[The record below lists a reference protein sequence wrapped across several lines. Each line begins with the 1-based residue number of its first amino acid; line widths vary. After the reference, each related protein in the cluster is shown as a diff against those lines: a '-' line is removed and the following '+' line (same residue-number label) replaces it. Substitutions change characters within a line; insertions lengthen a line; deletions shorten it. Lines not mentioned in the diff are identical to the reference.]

1 MNKKYHVENIASLD
15 SPSLLLFTE
24 IVDANIDRM
33 IDMAGTPHRLVPH
46 VKTNKSAKVIKRM
59 IAKGINHFKCSTI
72 AEAELVAQAGGKS
85 VLIAHQL
92 VGPKIVRLLKLIE
105 TYPQTFFSSLVD
117 DVQLISRMQ
126 HLFSATGQ
134 IAHVYID
141 VNNGM
146 DRSGAELKKLPELV
160 QHIDACTNIELMGWH
175 VYDGH
180 HRAEDVSERESNI
193 SKDLKP
199 FFDFVENRLDLPQ
212 VVIAGGSPAFTV
224 HAKNP
229 KVLCSPGTSV
239 FWDWGYGDR
248 FQEQPFEYAAL
259 VLTRVISKPTEGIV
273 TIDMGHKAVAAEN
286 PIDKRIRFLN
296 LDNYEL
302 LSQSEEHGVLRVDNW
317 DEISV
322 GDELLGV
329 PYHVCPTVN
338 LYDNAYAISEKQEV
352 GIWEIAGRKRKIT
365 C

>member
-1 MNKKYHVENIASLD
+1 
-15 SPSLLLFTE
+15 
-24 IVDANIDRM
+24 
-33 IDMAGTPHRLVPH
+33 
-46 VKTNKSAKVIKRM
+46 M

-92 VGPKIVRLLKLIE
+92 VGPKIVRLSKLIA
-105 TYPQTFFSSLVD
+105 TYPKTFFSSLVD

-126 HLFSATGQ
+126 HLFTVTGQ
-134 IAHVYID
+134 IAHVYVD

-146 DRSGAELKKLPELV
+146 NRSGAEMEKLPQLV
-160 QHIDACTNIELMGWH
+160 KHLEACDHVELMGWH

-180 HRAEDVSERESNI
+180 QRAESLTQRADDI
-193 SKDLKP
+193 SQDLKP
-199 FFDFVENRLDLPQ
+199 FFEFVENSPSLPQ
-212 VVIAGGSPAFTV
+212 VIIAGGSPAFPV
-224 HAKNP
+224 HAKNL

-239 FWDWGYGDR
+239 YWDWGYGDR
-248 FQEQPFEYAAL
+248 FAEQPFEYAAL
-259 VLTRVISKPTEGIV
+259 VLTRVISKPTEGII
-273 TIDMGHKAVAAEN
+273 TIDLGHKAVAAEN
-286 PIDKRIRFLN
+286 PIDKRVRFIN

-302 LSQSEEHGVLRVDNW
+302 LSQSEEHGVLKVADW
-317 DEISV
+317 HSIKV

-338 LYDNAYAISEKQEV
+338 LYDNAYAISEEQQIE
-352 GIWEIAGRKRKIT
+352 IWEIAGRKRKIT